1 MKPDLLQD
9 VDQQRG
15 AFSTSWAEANQG
27 CLIQEF
33 VRLRARL
40 GVEEEKWAEEPAQ
53 PRDEPLEP
61 PPAIDTLAAIFQLS
75 VFERD
80 LLLLKG
86 AVPGPKGGL
95 VLVRTAAKQLAGKEA
110 S

>member
-15 AFSTSWAEANQG
+15 ASSTSWAEANQG

-40 GVEEEKWAEEPAQ
+40 GVEEERVGGRAC
-53 PRDEPLEP
+53 
-61 PPAIDTLAAIFQLS
+61 AAAW
-75 VFERD
+75 R
-80 LLLLKG
+80 
-86 AVPGPKGGL
+86 
-95 VLVRTAAKQLAGKEA
+95 AA
-110 S
+110 